1 MIRAVVLVVVAVA
14 VPRIAV
20 ADGPCD
26 AEAAAVRGKRD
37 PSLAPPTDATAVAR
51 MKSGNDHHREALKR
65 AAIVATRDQAAV
77 EFQAAIDDYVAAA
90 MASPSPSVLF
100 NLAQTYRAAGDYPS
114 AIEQYRLYLD
124 RGKPGAPLRA
134 LVECQ
139 IDAMAAELA
148 RAASTA
154 APRGPGPEDEPAP
167 TGSAPTGA
175 PAEPAPPSSVEV
187 RPLPPPSRAAPW
199 HADAIGWTLAGA
211 GVAAGGLG
219 AFFLLDASNLRDD
232 AEREDR
238 DDVREELRDKADTRQ
253 TWGTVAT
260 VAGAALLTVGIVK
273 LAITP
278 DAPRAQI
285 AIRVAPSGIA
295 IAGWF

>member
-1 MIRAVVLVVVAVA
+1 MMRAAVLVVVAVA
-14 VPRIAV
+14 VPSVAV
-20 ADGPCD
+20 AGGPCD

-37 PSLAPPTDATAVAR
+37 PSLAPPTDPVAVAR

-65 AAIVATRDQAAV
+65 AAIVATRAQAAV

-90 MASPSPSVLF
+90 MASPAPSVLF
-100 NLAQTYRAAGDYPS
+100 NLAQTYRAAGDYAS
-114 AIEQYRLYLD
+114 AIEQYRSYLD
-124 RGKPGAPLRA
+124 RGKPGAPLRK

-139 IDAMAAELA
+139 IDAMAAELT

-154 APRGPGPEDEPAP
+154 APRGPGPEDEP
-167 TGSAPTGA
+167 G
-175 PAEPAPPSSVEV
+175 PAGEPATLNNAPAPPSSGMA
-187 RPLPPPSRAAPW
+187 LPPPATPQAAPW

-219 AFFLLDASNLRDD
+219 AFLLLDASNIRDD

-238 DDVREELRDKADTRQ
+238 DDVREELRDKADGRQ

-278 DAPRAQI
+278 DAPRP
-285 AIRVAPSGIA
+285 RVALHLAPSGVA